1 MAEVVEW
8 VSDRLHEL
16 LGLSDR
22 YTAEFLVG
30 LARKASSSESY
41 LQQLENTGAIAIN
54 DDVRSFASQ
63 LWARVPHR
71 AAVEKPARA
80 REREVILQRQRNKAY
95 QLLSDDEED
104 VKTTVSTARSEKGT
118 CSEASI
124 RATMYCIPAAIY
136 YTSVCIIRCQCT
148 IKTSSLEKEE
158 YFTVGE

>member
-30 LARKASSSESY
+30 LARKAPSPESY
-41 LQQLENTGAIAIN
+41 LQQLESTGAITVN
-54 DDVRSFASQ
+54 DDVRSFAGQ
-63 LWARVPHR
+63 LWSRVPHR

-80 REREVILQRQRNKAY
+80 KEREMLLQRQRNKAY

-104 VKTTVSTARSEKGT
+104 FKSAVRTARSSEKGT
-118 CSEASI
+118 PWNSNTLP
-124 RATMYCIPAAIY
+124 ATQLIY
-136 YTSVCIIRCQCT
+136 TVYIVRYQRTAT
-148 IKTSSLEKEE
+148 IKTPSLEKKEC
-158 YFTVGE
+158 FTMGE